1 MFAGR
6 GGGERRGRKMP
17 KACSDRSPRT
27 ADAEAPARHGRLGM
41 SVFAD
46 GKKTE
51 RDGRSLCR
59 SVSEDMHGVR
69 EADLCLEK
77 TRRAAR
83 LIAAAISAGQSGLLC
98 SGLLS
103 VLVFV
108 G

>member
-1 MFAGR
+1 
-6 GGGERRGRKMP
+6 MP

-27 ADAEAPARHGRLGM
+27 ADAGIYDGM
-41 SVFAD
+41 GVLCPWFLREGSDRATADGVFAKRMLSD
-46 GKKTE
+46 N
-51 RDGRSLCR
+51 
-59 SVSEDMHGVR
+59 GVR

-103 VLVFV
+103 VLVLV